1 MQCFYKIINSLSK
14 KERSLVLGL
23 LGLIIVCLISILVKP
38 EQIYTEGIIGAP
50 RYINPVLAQ
59 NNDVDLD
66 LTELIFDSLIL
77 DLTENY
83 QISDNQKEYTLNLKK
98 DLKWHDGEP
107 VAADDVLFTIQTI
120 QDPVYQSPLR
130 INFQGVGIEKIDE
143 YTVRFTLKD
152 VYAPFITS
160 LDIGILP
167 KHIWQEIAPQ
177 SFALAETNIKPVGNG
192 SFMFK
197 NLKKDKDGEI
207 KSICL
212 ESFGNH
218 ASIKNIVLKFYP
230 NEQEL
235 ISAFLSRQVDGLSY
249 ISPKSLE
256 KLNNNINI
264 YELTIPRYFAVFF
277 NLDRIKDL
285 KTRQSLAAVIDKQKI
300 VDQVLSGQGQ
310 KAGPEY
316 DFAKN
321 NVDLS
326 FNLITTNWPELT
338 QTAEILKNE
347 WQAIGAKVEIKI
359 VESNSIQQD
368 YIRSRNY
375 DALLFGEVLSLDP
388 DPFAFWHSSQ
398 KKDPGLNLSLYD
410 NPKADKLL
418 VEARQTLDQKKR
430 QELYKQFEELLAK
443 DVPAIFLYNPTYLY
457 GVSKRVKGI
466 EVNEIAL
473 PSKRFKDIE
482 KWYIK

>member
-1 MQCFYKIINSLSK
+1 MQCLYKIIDSLNK
-14 KERSLVLGL
+14 KERSIILGL
-23 LGLIIVCLISILVKP
+23 VGLIIVCLISLFIKP
-38 EQIYTEGIIGAP
+38 EQIYTEGIIGSP

-66 LTELIFDSLIL
+66 LTELTFGSLIL

-83 QISDNQKEYTLNLKK
+83 QISDSQKEYILILKK
-98 DLKWHDGEP
+98 DLKWHDNKP
-107 VAADDVLFTIQTI
+107 VTADDVLFTIQTI
-120 QDPVYQSPLR
+120 QDPVHQSPLR

-143 YTVRFTLKD
+143 YTVKFILKD
-152 VYAPFITS
+152 VYAPFLTS

-177 SFALAETNIKPVGNG
+177 SFALAEMNIKPIGNG
-192 SFMFK
+192 PFRFK
-197 NLKKDKDGEI
+197 NLKKGKNGEI
-207 KSICL
+207 KSVDL
-212 ESFGNH
+212 ESFDDR
-218 ASIKNIVLKFYP
+218 ASIKNIILKFYP

-235 ISAFLSRQVDGLSY
+235 INAFLSRQVDGLSY
-249 ISPKSLE
+249 ISPKNLE

-277 NLDRIKDL
+277 NLDKIKDL
-285 KTRQSLAAVIDKQKI
+285 KARQSLAAAVDKQEI
-300 VDQVLSGQGQ
+300 IDQILLGHGQ
-310 KAGPEY
+310 KSGPEY
-316 DFAKN
+316 DFKKDN
-321 NVDLS
+321 IDLS
-326 FNLITTNWPELT
+326 FNLITTNWPELVR
-338 QTAEILKNE
+338 TAEILKNE

-359 VESNSIQQD
+359 VDLNSVQQD
-368 YIRSRNY
+368 YIRPRNY
-375 DALLFGEVLSLDP
+375 DTLLFGEILSTDP

-418 VEARQTLDQKKR
+418 VEARQTLDAEKR
-430 QELYKQFEELLAK
+430 QELYKQFEDLLEK
-443 DVPAIFLYNPTYLY
+443 DLPAIFLYNPTYLY
-457 GVSKRVKGI
+457 GVSKKVHGI
-466 EVNEIAL
+466 ELDEIAL